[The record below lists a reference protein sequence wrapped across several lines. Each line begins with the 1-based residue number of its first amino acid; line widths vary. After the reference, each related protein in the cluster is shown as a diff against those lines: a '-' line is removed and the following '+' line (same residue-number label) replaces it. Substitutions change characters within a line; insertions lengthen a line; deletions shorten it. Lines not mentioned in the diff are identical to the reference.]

1 MYAIICLL
9 YTSSYRL
16 YRFEN
21 YIRSNVQLLDGHVAY
36 IIVNREDYERFQL
49 TFNEAKEKVFVLGLS
64 LIHILQSAYSFLQS
78 QNRYRYDPACGKRI
92 YVWYQMACNDTTVS
106 YTHLD
111 VYKRQH
117 LPVSVPQWHSAS
129 LPIAHSRPRCV

>member
-1 MYAIICLL
+1 MGVDVKKANEDHLS
-9 YTSSYRL
+9 TSYRL

-92 YVWYQMACNDTTVS
+92 YVWYQMACNDTMWIPETS
-106 YTHLD
+106 ETD
-111 VYKRQH
+111 
-117 LPVSVPQWHSAS
+117 
-129 LPIAHSRPRCV
+129 IE